1 MITRLNGLVPVL
13 LLAAC
18 SSNSQLV
25 DTDYRLDF
33 GAMHTDVR
41 FTSGSVTRTG
51 PGFHQ
56 TDAARIRTLSG
67 QRYFIQW
74 QEEDRTFVTL
84 LLDLGTMNVYT
95 SILPGRAES
104 EPRFLAGTVTKR
116 GS

>member
-1 MITRLNGLVPVL
+1 MIKRLFALTAAL

-18 SSNSQLV
+18 SSTSPLV
-25 DTDYRLDF
+25 DTDYRLDY
-33 GAMHTDVR
+33 GALHTDVR

-67 QRYFIQW
+67 DRYFIQW
-74 QEEDRTFVTL
+74 QELDRTFVTL
-84 LLDLGTMNVYT
+84 LLDLDEMNVFA

-104 EPRFLAGTVTKR
+104 EPMFMAGSVVKR
-116 GS
+116 